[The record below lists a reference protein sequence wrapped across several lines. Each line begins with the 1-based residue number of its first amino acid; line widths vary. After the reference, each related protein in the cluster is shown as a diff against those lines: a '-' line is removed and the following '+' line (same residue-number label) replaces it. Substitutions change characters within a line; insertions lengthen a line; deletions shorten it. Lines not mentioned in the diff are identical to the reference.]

1 MKTRA
6 LFVLV
11 LCAVFTGFLLWMVVG
26 HERARS
32 NGDEV
37 ILDMEPVDPRSLFR
51 GYYVIIS
58 TPLHRLAYKDIPAHK
73 PFKKGDRIFVSFAP
87 ATTKCTAPCDA
98 NQPAT
103 NQSATP
109 KTINIQAV
117 DTTVGTQEPVLE
129 DQSLASQESPLII
142 TALSHVKPAEGTFL
156 QGRVSWASS
165 SPENKTRYRVKY
177 NIESYFADKSG
188 AKMLEDKIEDSKM
201 RIILSVDDKGNAVIR
216 GLEIDGTR
224 LIDKL

>member
-11 LCAVFTGFLLWMVVG
+11 LCAVFTLFLLWMVVG

-37 ILDMEPVDPRSLFR
+37 VLDMEPVDPRSLFR
-51 GYYVIIS
+51 GYYVIIN
-58 TPLHRLAYKDIPAHK
+58 TPLHRITYKDAPAHK
-73 PFKKGDRIFVSFAP
+73 PFKKGDRIFVSFA
-87 ATTKCTAPCDA
+87 
-98 NQPAT
+98 
-103 NQSATP
+103 SA
-109 KTINIQAV
+109 A
-117 DTTVGTQEPVLE
+117 TQEPVLE
-129 DQSLASQESPLII
+129 DQSLASQENQLII

-165 SPENKTRYRVKY
+165 SPENEPRYRVKY

-188 AKMLEDKIEDSKM
+188 AKELEDKIEDSKM

-224 LIDKL
+224 IIDKL